1 VSNYNVTTTEIEIE
15 HGDRYGVEDTSQEE
29 RWCETCGVW
38 EAENYECEARKAAL
52 EAEEAEEREAL
63 TRRTKLICSCG
74 SFTCG
79 AIVRFGLSVPT
90 FEGDIQPI
98 PSQHVRD
105 IRALEIKA
113 AGGL

>member
-1 VSNYNVTTTEIEIE
+1 MSNYNVTTTEIEIE

-38 EAENYECEARKAAL
+38 EAENYECAARKAAL

-79 AIVRFGLSVPT
+79 AIVYFGLSVPT
-90 FEGDIQPI
+90 FEDAIQPI
-98 PSQHVRD
+98 PSQFRRD
-105 IRALEIKA
+105 ETARQLKQ
-113 AGGL
+113 AGVL

>member
-1 VSNYNVTTTEIEIE
+1 MSNYNVTTTESEIE

-38 EAENYECEARKAAL
+38 EAESYVCEAAQAAQ
-52 EAEEAEEREAL
+52 AEEEEKI